1 MYDLAIIGAGVVGSA
16 LAYTLSQYDLDIA
29 LVEKENDVAMGATR
43 ANTAIIHAGYDPAP
57 DTLMGQLNVEGTRL
71 CYQLCEELDVE
82 HRKTG
87 SLVVAFDE
95 EQRATLDVLCQ
106 YGIENG
112 CQGLEI
118 IDGSEVRKREP
129 NLSEK
134 IVSALWA
141 PDAGVINPWEFA
153 LAMAEVA
160 VRNGVAFMP
169 NSKVTGLSRHSDH
182 YEITLTPTDS
192 KPVSLDSR
200 TIHAHYVVNASG
212 VESDLIHNMVAPPQF
227 TVQPTRGEYFLLDRT
242 VGPLV
247 ESVIF
252 QCPGSYGKGV
262 TVSPTIHDNFLIG
275 PNSEIIEDREDTAV
289 TKKALDEIESL
300 AKQMLP
306 TLDVRASIR
315 NFAGIRANST
325 RNDFVIEMS
334 VNGFLDL
341 AAIKSPGL
349 TCAPSIARYARDLLE
364 QDGLTL
370 NRKSDWQGGRTVVR
384 FKEIPE
390 EDREAFIRD
399 NPLYGRVICRCETI
413 TEGEIVAAMR
423 REIPPV
429 SIDGVKRRAGT
440 GMGRC
445 QSGFCGPRVLEILA
459 RESSRSPLSIE
470 EDASGSIIL
479 TEETKRGGCS
489 RA

>member
-1 MYDLAIIGAGVVGSA
+1 MYDLAIIGAGAIGSA
-16 LAYTLSQYDLDIA
+16 LAYTLSRYDLRIA
-29 LVEKENDVAMGATR
+29 LIERENDVAMGATR

-71 CYQLCEELDVE
+71 CYRLCEELDVE

-87 SLVVAFDE
+87 SFVVAFDA
-95 EQRATLDVLCQ
+95 EQRATLDVLYR

-118 IDGSEVRKREP
+118 INGTEARRREP
-129 NLSEK
+129 NLSEE
-134 IVSALWA
+134 IVAALWA
-141 PDAGVINPWEFA
+141 PEAGVINPWEFT

-160 VRNGVAFMP
+160 VRNGVTFMP
-169 NSKVTGLSRHSDH
+169 DSNVTGLSRHGDH

-192 KPVSLDSR
+192 QSVSEETR
-200 TIHAHYVVNASG
+200 TIRARYVVNASG
-212 VESDLIHNMVAPPQF
+212 VESDHLHNMVAPPQF
-227 TVQPTRGEYFLLDRT
+227 TIQPTRGEYFLLDRT

-252 QCPGSYGKGV
+252 QCPGRNGKGV

-275 PNSEIIEDREDTAV
+275 PNSEVIDDRDNTAV
-289 TKKALDEIESL
+289 TQEGLCEIEFL
-300 AKQMLP
+300 ATQMLP
-306 TLDVRASIR
+306 SLDVRASIR
-315 NFAGIRANST
+315 NFAGVRANSA
-325 RNDFVIEMS
+325 RNDFFIEMS
-334 VNGFLDL
+334 ADHFLDL

-349 TCAPSIARYARDLLE
+349 TCAPAIARYAKDLLGE
-364 QDGLTL
+364 AGLPL
-370 NRKSDWQGGRTVVR
+370 NKKSDWWGGRKVIR
-384 FKEIPE
+384 FKDIPDDE
-390 EDREAFIRD
+390 REAFIRD

-459 RESSRSPLSIE
+459 REAGRSPLSIE
-470 EDASGSIIL
+470 EDASGSTIL
-479 TEETKRGGCS
+479 TGETKKAGCS
-489 RA
+489 HA